1 MVCGVTLFAILC
13 PLLAGALLL
22 ATVFFLR
29 KPLVKI
35 MFAHGC
41 VSRDQDYFGNSSQMP
56 LYLIMIVVWASCMCS
71 SIILVCFGRVQLS
84 PILGFYLISVTWSCL
99 YLMHKQLHSVIPI
112 DDLVFLLFCTLS
124 VLLASVFSHVDNIAA
139 LSVYLSEFSGGLP
152 DSSSSSSSFA
162 AAASSSSD
170 SFPGES
176 ELCVPVAVVSILIS
190 LAGAL
195 SALTLL
201 VLTVLPFRQCV
212 FAEAI
217 FSRMQ
222 LHRRVLLVIMTLALL
237 VTFATTVL
245 ITLAGLRTF
254 DELAQSARFS
264 GPIYLACNNLLVSM
278 FAICCLGV
286 IVFKRVFETRHII
299 TFVAVMTIY
308 SSMSAAAVSVT
319 IPILT
324 AKDNGSVVAG
334 AVSSS
339 FIGLALIVSWY
350 ALARLSFAPVAE
362 YVPILDPRTFA
373 QQQKPTLHF
382 DDIVNDPAI
391 VKVPSSAI
399 EIDRQIGQG
408 GFGDV
413 YLGKWTPRKG
423 PQQQVAIKKQRFRG
437 GGQDDEA
444 IREFYLEIKFLTGL
458 RHRNIL
464 NLVGVVID
472 PEGLEIWILTEYLE
486 RGSLRDQWAMN
497 LPLVAKVKLLC
508 DVASAMTF
516 LHSHQPPIVH
526 RDLKLENCLVAE
538 DGTCVV
544 CDFGLTTVSSYTMT
558 QQVIGTIHILAPEI
572 IKREKYDERVDV
584 YSFGIMS
591 AELLTQRSFVR
602 QLRKRVDFDF
612 QLIQVIVEG
621 ARPTLDDFLPPAIK
635 TLIEECYA
643 AEQSIR
649 PPFPEILNRLKR
661 IHENLARLSTETEP
675 SSLSSCSPSSLLSTV
690 QDAELIAAS
699 CSVGSS
705 LLTSAA
711 SAASPTSSS
720 ISTSAS
726 ASSSPQP
733 PSIGK

>member
-222 LHRRVLLVIMTLALL
+222 LHRRVLVVVMTLALL
-237 VTFATTVL
+237 AMFAATMMIAVYDLSERETWC
-245 ITLAGLRTF
+245 LA
-254 DELAQSARFS
+254 DAM
-264 GPIYLACNNLLVSM
+264 LVSM
-278 FAICCLGV
+278 FAVCSFAV
-286 IVFKRVFETRHII
+286 AVFKRVFETRHLV
-299 TFVAVMTIY
+299 TSLAVMTIILSMTALSF
-308 SSMSAAAVSVT
+308 SSALPVSVGLDELPPVV
-319 IPILT
+319 IVCAL
-324 AKDNGSVVAG
+324 ASGSL
-334 AVSSS
+334 
-339 FIGLALIVSWY
+339 GLALIVSWY